1 MLIKQELADKMI
13 EQVGNE
19 LGASSQYLAIAV
31 YFEQESLE
39 KTAAFFYTQAEE
51 ERMHAMKLLKYVVE
65 AGGKVNF
72 PAVAAPHANLKS
84 AEDAFK
90 ASLDWELEVT
100 GQINDLMDL
109 AIKQNDHLAQN
120 FLMWFVNEQLEEVTT
135 MEKYLNLVRKIGPN
149 NIYYLENLITRPA
162 AASTAAE

>member
-1 MLIKQELADKMI
+1 MLINQELANKMI

-31 YFEQESLE
+31 YFEQESLDN
-39 KTAAFFYTQAEE
+39 TAAFFYAQSEE

-65 AGGKVNF
+65 AGGKVEI
-72 PAVAAPHANLKS
+72 PGVAAPSAKIAS

-90 ASLDWELEVT
+90 ASLAWEMEVT
-100 GQINDLMDL
+100 GQINGLMDL

-135 MEKYLNLVRKIGPN
+135 MEKYLNLVRKIGSN

-162 AASTAAE
+162 AAAPAE